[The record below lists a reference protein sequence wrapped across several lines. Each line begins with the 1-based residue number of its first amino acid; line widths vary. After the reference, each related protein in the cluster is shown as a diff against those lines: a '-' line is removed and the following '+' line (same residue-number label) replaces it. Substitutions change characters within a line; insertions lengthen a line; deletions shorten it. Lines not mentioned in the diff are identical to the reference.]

1 MIHAVKVVEWLGCEI
16 AFGAS
21 LGEVMSSFSLVRM
34 HYVSSEVHM
43 QNCGSK
49 ADNGYYFLGIW
60 KLFQVDRSIV
70 FLVQGNVLYT
80 NLMNRSD
87 SSVK

>member
-16 AFGAS
+16 AFGVS

-43 QNCGSK
+43 QNCVWFQSRQWVLFSWHLEIVSSGSQ
-49 ADNGYYFLGIW
+49 YSL
-60 KLFQVDRSIV
+60 
-70 FLVQGNVLYT
+70 
-80 NLMNRSD
+80 
-87 SSVK
+87 SSTGKCPVHKPYE